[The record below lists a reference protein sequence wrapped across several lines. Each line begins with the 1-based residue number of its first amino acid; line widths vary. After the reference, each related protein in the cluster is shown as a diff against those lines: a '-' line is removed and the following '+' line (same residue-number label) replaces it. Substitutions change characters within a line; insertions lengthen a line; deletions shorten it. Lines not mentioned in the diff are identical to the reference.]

1 MEITVTTLR
10 GKVPVA
16 VIRPH
21 GDMDASNYT
30 QLVRKVEELINDG
43 SLDFLID
50 LSEVP
55 FMSSAG
61 LVALHSVAMRLRGEK
76 PIDPRTGWATL
87 KSTTPSRDR
96 GPQQHVKLLSPQ
108 PNVAETIEKAG
119 FDQFFSV
126 FRDVKAAVDS
136 F

>member
-10 GKVPVA
+10 GKVPVT
-16 VIRPH
+16 VVKPH

-30 QLVRKVEELINDG
+30 ELVKKVESLVNDG

-50 LSEVP
+50 LSHVP

-61 LVALHSVAMRLRGEK
+61 LVALHSLARTLRGDNT
-76 PIDPRTGWATL
+76 IDPKTGWAAL
-87 KSTTPSRDR
+87 KSMGAGRDR
-96 GPQQHVKLLSPQ
+96 GPQQHIKLLSPQ
-108 PNVAETIEKAG
+108 RNVADTIEKAG

-126 FRDVKAAVDS
+126 FTDMKAALAS

>member
-10 GKVPVA
+10 GNVPVA
-16 VIRPH
+16 VVQPH

-30 QLVRKVEELINDG
+30 DLVKKVEGLIHDG
-43 SLDFLID
+43 SVDFLID
-50 LSEVP
+50 LSDVP

-61 LVALHSVAMRLRGEK
+61 LVALHSLAMTLRGDRT
-76 PIDPRTGWATL
+76 IDPKTGWATL
-87 KSTTPSRDR
+87 KSITPSRDR
-96 GPQQHVKLLSPQ
+96 GPQQHIKLLSPQ

-119 FDQFFSV
+119 FNQFFTV
-126 FRDVKAAVDS
+126 FADMKVALAS

>member
-16 VIRPH
+16 MVTPH
-21 GDMDASNYT
+21 GEVDASNYT
-30 QLVRKVEELINDG
+30 DLVRKVEGLIG
-43 SLDFLID
+43 EGALDFLID
-50 LSEVP
+50 LSDVP

-61 LVALHSVAMRLRGEK
+61 LVALHSLAMTLRGEK
-76 PIDPRTGWATL
+76 TIDPKTGWAAL
-87 KSTTPSRDR
+87 KSITPSRGR
-96 GPQQHVKLLSPQ
+96 GPQQHLKLLSPQ

-119 FDQFFSV
+119 FDQFFTI
-126 FRDVKAAVDS
+126 FTDVKQALAS

>member
-10 GKVPVA
+10 GKVPVT
-16 VIRPH
+16 VVKPH
-21 GDMDASNYT
+21 GDIDASNYAD
-30 QLVRKVEELINDG
+30 LVRRVEGLIHDG
-43 SLDFLID
+43 ALDFLID
-50 LSEVP
+50 LSDVP

-61 LVALHSVAMRLRGEK
+61 LVALHSLSMTLRGENVM
-76 PIDPRTGWATL
+76 DPKTGWAAL
-87 KSTTPSRDR
+87 KTMDRARDR
-96 GPQQHVKLLSPQ
+96 GPQQHIKLLGPQ

-126 FRDVKAAVDS
+126 FKDVKAALDS

>member
-10 GKVPVA
+10 GKVPVT
-16 VIRPH
+16 VVKPH
-21 GDMDASNYT
+21 GDVDASNYT
-30 QLVRKVEELINDG
+30 QLVRKVEELLNLG
-43 SLDFLID
+43 SLDYLID

-61 LVALHSVAMRLRGEK
+61 LVALHTLAMRLRGEK
-76 PIDPRTGWATL
+76 PLDPRTGWAVL

-96 GPQQHVKLLSPQ
+96 GPQQHIKLLGPQ

-126 FRDVKAAVDS
+126 FKDLKAAIDS